1 MAPPTYTVSDVMT
14 RRVVAVPPDASFKEI
29 VTAMERWKVTA
40 LPVLQNEDTVIGVVS
55 EADLLHKEEYRDRL
69 PGLVDTM
76 RHPRATEQAV
86 ALTARDL
93 MSRPAVTISG
103 RATLAEAARL
113 MAHRRLKRLPVLDA
127 SGRIEGIVSRA
138 DLLKVF
144 LRPDETLAAE
154 IRSEVVSP
162 LFGHEGHDVRVAV
175 DKGVVTLAGAVSDKR
190 LIAVAERLAH
200 SVEGVTGVHCTLT
213 AAS

>member
-1 MAPPTYTVSDVMT
+1 
-14 RRVVAVPPDASFKEI
+14 
-29 VTAMERWKVTA
+29 
-40 LPVLQNEDTVIGVVS
+40 
-55 EADLLHKEEYRDRL
+55 
-69 PGLVDTM
+69 
-76 RHPRATEQAV
+76 
-86 ALTARDL
+86 

-154 IRSEVVSP
+154 IR
-162 LFGHEGHDVRVAV
+162 
-175 DKGVVTLAGAVSDKR
+175 
-190 LIAVAERLAH
+190 
-200 SVEGVTGVHCTLT
+200 
-213 AAS
+213 